1 MLVLLFPGDRVAR
14 MNMMLVELLFWA
26 IAHYPQG
33 TNVLIITRNENILGH
48 PKISQIIHGLE
59 ERDFYFAI
67 EHIDRFFSPVDT
79 LRSLRSYVT
88 TDSLL

>member
-1 MLVLLFPGDRVAR
+1 

-79 LRSLRSYVT
+79 LRSLRSYVS